1 LVSKES
7 SNPYFTRTEK
17 ELANKENLYKI
28 VCSWEGQTYE
38 ALQWINTETE
48 KSTIEITAVS
58 SEGSSITKLEAKL
71 SDANANTTYQWY
83 SKDYEGNIVVVE
95 ENSSSI
101 IVDQSKIVETITY
114 YC

>member
-17 ELANKENLYKI
+17 ELANKENLYKV

-58 SEGSSITKLEAKL
+58 SGVSSITKLVATL
-71 SDANANTTYQWY
+71 SNSNGTNNYQWY
-83 SKDYEGNIVVVE
+83 SKDHEGNIVAVE
-95 ENSSSI
+95 GNSSTITVDRSTI
-101 IVDQSKIVETITY
+101 IETTTY